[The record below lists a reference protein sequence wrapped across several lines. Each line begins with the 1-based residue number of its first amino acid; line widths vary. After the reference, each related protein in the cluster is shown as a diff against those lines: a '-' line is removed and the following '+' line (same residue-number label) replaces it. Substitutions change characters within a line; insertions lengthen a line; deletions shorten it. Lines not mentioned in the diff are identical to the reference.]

1 MKQKNIEDSHL
12 KYEEKVQ
19 DIKKRKRAL
28 RHVQDPK
35 LVKKMK
41 KDLKREYRG
50 AKHSEKNEI
59 KKWIKIEANKN
70 GYDF

>member
-1 MKQKNIEDSHL
+1 MKTKDIAW
-12 KYEEKVQ
+12 YEEKVQ

-41 KDLKREYRG
+41 KDLKREQRA
-50 AKHSEKNEI
+50 AKRSEKQELKNI
-59 KKWIKIEANKN
+59 LKKEYERK
-70 GYDF
+70 

>member
-1 MKQKNIEDSHL
+1 MKNKDIAWL
-12 KYEEKVQ
+12 EEKIQ

-28 RHVQDPK
+28 RDVQDPK

-50 AKHSEKNEI
+50 SKRSEKNELKNWLKEEI
-59 KKWIKIEANKN
+59 NKEQ
-70 GYDF
+70 